1 MEHRHLLPDE
11 IDLLVDGEEGFGV
24 APLTAHVERCDLC
37 RAQLTAQQGLVARLE
52 QLPHL
57 TPSPLF
63 ASRVMSRVQ
72 VFEPWHVAAMN
83 SVLRFVPRS
92 KPARAMA
99 LAASMVI
106 AVTLTAASLWVAT
119 RADGIIFL
127 GTVALERLRAAGLDA
142 VNGLVGATLG
152 EAGTALP
159 AAAGGGLAF
168 AIGALVLTVMAAA
181 IGIRQLAVASRRRR
195 E

>member
-24 APLTAHVERCDLC
+24 APLVAHVERCDRC
-37 RAQLTAQQGLVARLE
+37 RAELSAQQGLVAQLE

-57 TPSPLF
+57 APSPLF
-63 ASRVMSRVQ
+63 ASRVMSKVQ
-72 VFEPWHVAAMN
+72 VFEPWHVAALN
-83 SVLRFVPRS
+83 TVLRFVPRS

-119 RADGIIFL
+119 RADGLIFL
-127 GTVALERLRAAGLDA
+127 GTVALERFRGAGVEA
-142 VNGLVGATLG
+142 MNGLIGATIG
-152 EAGTALP
+152 QAGAAALP
-159 AAAGGGLAF
+159 VGGGMTA
-168 AIGALVLTVMAAA
+168 AIGALVLTVAAA
-181 IGIRQLAVASRRRR
+181 AFGIRQLAVASRRRR